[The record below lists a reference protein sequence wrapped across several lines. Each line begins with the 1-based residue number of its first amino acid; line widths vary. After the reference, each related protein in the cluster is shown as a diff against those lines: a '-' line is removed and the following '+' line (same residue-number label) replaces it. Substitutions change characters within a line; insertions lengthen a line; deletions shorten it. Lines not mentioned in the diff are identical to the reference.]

1 MRHRIQKSIFFSIFI
16 LLFNLLPSHA
26 AELQEKTLT
35 LELLEQMRQGGYVL
49 YIRHGKTDS
58 SIPDQVPVNLNDC
71 ASQRPLTE
79 AGYQQ
84 MVSVG
89 ENIRTLGLPVGD
101 ILVSPFCRTRA
112 SADAAFGENTWQQ
125 ENLLMYTAA
134 MTQAE
139 KDPVVVRT
147 RELVSLPVQT
157 PGKNRVLLAHG
168 PNLAEI
174 MSYFP
179 PEGTLVIIKPLGD
192 AGFEYQAS
200 IRPEHW
206 AELLKGL

>member
-1 MRHRIQKSIFFSIFI
+1 MKLTIKKCAVFSVLII
-16 LLFNLLPSHA
+16 SLMLLPVHA
-26 AELQEKTLT
+26 AELQEKALT
-35 LELLEQMRQGGYVL
+35 PELLEQVRQGGYVL

-58 SIPDQVPVNLNDC
+58 SIPDQVPVDLDNC

-89 ENIRTLGLPVGD
+89 ENIRALGLPVGE
-101 ILVSPFCRTRA
+101 IFVSPFCRTRA
-112 SADAAFGENTWQQ
+112 SADAAFGENTWQL

-134 MTQAE
+134 MTRAE
-139 KDPVVVRT
+139 KDPVVART
-147 RELVSLPVQT
+147 RALVSLPVLT

-179 PEGTLVIIKPLGD
+179 PEGTLVIIKPMGD

-200 IRPEHW
+200 IRPENW
-206 AELLKGL
+206 VDLLKGL

>member
-26 AELQEKTLT
+26 AELQEKNLT